1 MKNSC
6 KILCALVLT
15 AALALSLASCDLSSL
30 FGTPDCGEGN
40 HVWSEDYTSVTPA
53 SCGQNETGYYTCTVC
68 EKQGETVEIAD
79 TALSHIWSTDHTTAT
94 PAECGK
100 NETGY
105 KTCTLCDT
113 KGETE
118 EIPDTALEH
127 TWSEDYTTD
136 AAATCKGNATA
147 YYTCTACEAKGESF
161 EIEGTKLDH
170 VWSETYTIDKAGVC
184 LENSTGHRVCVN
196 CETADVTVELPDTA
210 PGHRWSED
218 YQIATEASCTNE
230 ATGYKICLDCEEIGA
245 VETVPNSMLPHTW
258 SADYTIDTAASCD
271 VNATGHKVCTVCKT
285 ADETVT
291 IEGTALAHDFTA
303 EVEKADYKIAE
314 TAHDYYKSCK
324 NCGKADPAGSK
335 FTAPHK
341 YDQKVAND
349 DTFVSAATTAAPE
362 TYKLSCECGVISD
375 TETFTV
381 GYPTFTAG
389 GGALYNDIL
398 STGTRYDYDVLEGF
412 AGQTSEKAYANI
424 THNAEDGN
432 VTLDTLKSPWQPNYT
447 PAAETLT
454 GGTFAFE
461 VDIFFSDFKVTTSDK
476 QLGFIGF
483 SNLGATCDNTRM
495 FALFY
500 LNASTDA
507 EGNVDYLYFGE
518 AKNVQ
523 LDTNT
528 WYNLRIIVKDDP
540 ADAGIKSLA
549 DVYVNGYLVA
559 ADVKTSTGANTSI
572 TNNTSVTGFTWQFRT
587 QPGQVGSTVTI
598 DNAFIGIPHGDNHTF
613 DQENI
618 NAEGALVS
626 EATAQSP
633 AVYYKSCACGVV
645 STTET
650 FTYGSPLFEAGNG
663 VYYNAN
669 KDTSASN
676 FKTYDYTEKEGFS
689 NYNNVTHD
697 ADAGTIKISG
707 DTWVS
712 PYLILAG
719 ASTSAPESGT
729 VHVFETDLYISEFTV
744 TNTAEH
750 LGFWGFGNT
759 SGQSESRW
767 MAFLKVYANAEN
779 GTAKSIYLKGDD
791 ASVITLNVNTW
802 YNLRIVAK
810 DDTTTTDKTFD
821 CLFDIYLNGVLVYA
835 DFNPSNGWHADL
847 NNNTSLGGFGMQW
860 RNNAGQSGLVVTLD
874 NTYIGTET
882 PEE

>member
-362 TYKLSCECGVISD
+362 TYKLSCACGLASE
-375 TETFTV
+375 TETFGV
-381 GYPTFTAG
+381 GY
-389 GGALYNDIL
+389 AL
-398 STGTRYDYDVLEGF
+398 F
-412 AGQTSEKAYANI
+412 AGAGNGIYWKNEGEYTVTKNTWDAVTSDDYSKSSGFSELTVADSVLNAVFANYGNALVANKNLVKGTQHIFETDIMFSNPVLGTAADTRFAAISLTADASNGGLGKAFLIMYVHMI
-424 THNAEDGN
+424 
-432 VTLDTLKSPWQPNYT
+432 LDDAGT
-447 PAAETLT
+447 PVAAEL
-454 GGTFAFE
+454 
-461 VDIFFSDFKVTTSDK
+461 S
-476 QLGFIGF
+476 
-483 SNLGATCDNTRM
+483 
-495 FALFY
+495 
-500 LNASTDA
+500 A
-507 EGNVDYLYFGE
+507 EGGKAQANGYSMATFDLN
-518 AKNVQ
+518 K
-523 LDTNT
+523 
-528 WYNLRIIVKDDP
+528 WYNLRVIVTETVDESTGKTTTVTY
-540 ADAGIKSLA
+540 S
-549 DVYVNGYLVA
+549 VYVNGTLACENRTKGTNASLASQKLTGIGFESRGTNYNHKGMTVNFDNTVFGTVNSAPEIPAFAAGTGAYWTKAETAGAKYDYTTLTNDTIKSNITLRSWAFDDSGSAGKLTVADGKLVA
-559 ADVKTSTGANTSI
+559 
-572 TNNTSVTGFTWQFRT
+572 NNKASWGVWLHK
-587 QPGQVGSTVTI
+587 
-598 DNAFIGIPHGDNHTF
+598 NN
-613 DQENI
+613 
-618 NAEGALVS
+618 S
-626 EATAQSP
+626 EATTGTKH
-633 AVYYKSCACGVV
+633 VYETDIMFSNI
-645 STTET
+645 TTAAGTRVGIVGMLNSSLWSQNKGADSGFFRSYLNTVTDEDGELGMALAT
-650 FTYGSPLFEAGNG
+650 ASGGNAGNYF
-663 VYYNAN
+663 V
-669 KDTSASN
+669 
-676 FKTYDYTEKEGFS
+676 FK
-689 NYNNVTHD
+689 
-697 ADAGTIKISG
+697 AD
-707 DTWVS
+707 
-712 PYLILAG
+712 
-719 ASTSAPESGT
+719 E
-729 VHVFETDLYISEFTV
+729 
-744 TNTAEH
+744 
-750 LGFWGFGNT
+750 
-759 SGQSESRW
+759 
-767 MAFLKVYANAEN
+767 
-779 GTAKSIYLKGDD
+779 
-791 ASVITLNVNTW
+791 W
-802 YNLRIVAK
+802 YNLRFEAIEVKGESITGFVYINGVKVA
-810 DDTTTTDKTFD
+810 TITDAAYANYKNGDGTFGGMSFEHGAYA
-821 CLFDIYLNGVLVYA
+821 FDITFA
-835 DFNPSNGWHADL
+835 
-847 NNNTSLGGFGMQW
+847 
-860 RNNAGQSGLVVTLD
+860 
-874 NTYIGTET
+874 NTYMGSEQ
-882 PEE
+882 